1 MNMQHNNLR
10 DQHKHLQD
18 QYNEL
23 KRRNQDLEE
32 KLQLNDKHLEAE
44 KNKNSSKIFQ
54 LNFSIKSFPFR
65 E

>member
-1 MNMQHNNLR
+1 MQYNNLR

-32 KLQLNDKHLEAE
+32 KLQLNDKHLEGE
-44 KNKNSSKIFQ
+44 KNKNSSKF
-54 LNFSIKSFPFR
+54 
-65 E
+65 